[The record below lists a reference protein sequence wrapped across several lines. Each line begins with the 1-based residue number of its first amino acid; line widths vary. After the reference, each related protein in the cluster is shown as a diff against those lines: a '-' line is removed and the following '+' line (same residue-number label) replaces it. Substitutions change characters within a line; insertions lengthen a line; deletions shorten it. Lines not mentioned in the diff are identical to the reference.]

1 MCSVQY
7 ILFSADA
14 KAKECLARH
23 NLLLLYC
30 AKLGLA
36 QAASLSPARMWCA
49 GVQGQVSS
57 RWGQEV
63 GRGWN
68 LAGNGGEAGAG
79 RAALVVTG
87 TSTEGPGTTSQE
99 E

>member
-1 MCSVQY
+1 MGE
-7 ILFSADA
+7 
-14 KAKECLARH
+14 ECLACH

-36 QAASLSPARMWCA
+36 QAASLSLARMWWLVAA

-68 LAGNGGEAGAG
+68 LAGNGGEAGQGARQISG
-79 RAALVVTG
+79 DRYQDR
-87 TSTEGPGTTSQE
+87 GPGTTSPAGE
-99 E
+99 EE